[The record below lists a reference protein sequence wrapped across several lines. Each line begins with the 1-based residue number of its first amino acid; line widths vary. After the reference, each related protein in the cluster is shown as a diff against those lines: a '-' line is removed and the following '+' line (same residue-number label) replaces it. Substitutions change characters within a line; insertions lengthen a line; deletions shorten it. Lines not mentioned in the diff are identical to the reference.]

1 MDVSTFS
8 FLTGPLWKQSN
19 EKVDVLVSLTTDDRP
34 KIYGSAA
41 IAIGCVGFLF
51 LTRNEL
57 SALFRAQIHLSL
69 PVQFQVT
76 RVTRALVWP

>member
-1 MDVSTFS
+1 MDVSTFF
-8 FLTGPLWKQSN
+8 FLTGPLWKQAN

-34 KIYGSAA
+34 KIYRSA
-41 IAIGCVGFLF
+41 AIGCVGFLF